1 MTPGSHPGSNARHT
15 DDDRRVSALHD
26 SDRASD
32 PVAFI
37 APAQKEP
44 NDTPLDKE
52 CGKSR

>member
-1 MTPGSHPGSNARHT
+1 MQGTPTTTGGR
-15 DDDRRVSALHD
+15 DSALQD